1 MRSWGEPPHETAA
14 VNPEPR
20 PARLMPI
27 DRRTLIRA
35 TPAAAVALVAGVG
48 RAAPPAPESHALVP
62 PNPKDTTPPPK
73 AAAAAVSGGARAAA
87 PAPDDVETIKLWA
100 GDPPGLP
107 AAIPDAKLRKAA
119 TAGRSDIKLSG
130 IAVPVLFVYRPP
142 RPSGVGLIVM
152 PGGGYR
158 SLSLQNEGTNVA
170 RVFTE
175 RGWTVFVL
183 SYRLPGE
190 GWLDRA
196 DVPLQDAIRAMRIV
210 RAQAEG
216 FGVDPRRLGVLGFSA
231 GGHLAASLAV
241 APGDPVY
248 APRDAADRLSAAPAF
263 VGLAYPV
270 TTLEPPCAETA
281 SRKNLLGPDP
291 VPTLVA
297 HRSPLL
303 HVAKGMPASFL
314 VHALDDPIVDPAC
327 SIGWLQACRAAGVPV
342 EAQFIEKGGHGFG
355 MKLAQDNPGAVWP
368 EQFRLWAGRHN
379 G

>member
-1 MRSWGEPPHETAA
+1 
-14 VNPEPR
+14 
-20 PARLMPI
+20 MPI

-35 TPAAAVALVAGVG
+35 VPGAAALVAGAG
-48 RAAPPAPESHALVP
+48 RAAPPQPPPLPPSPSQPDSHALVP
-62 PNPKDTTPPPK
+62 PNPKDTTPPPR
-73 AAAAAVSGGARAAA
+73 AAAAAVSGPAKAATRADA
-87 PAPDDVETIKLWA
+87 DDIETIRLWA
-100 GDPPGLP
+100 GDPPGVPTALP
-107 AAIPDAKLRKAA
+107 GARLR
-119 TAGRSDIKLSG
+119 RSANGGHSDVKLSG
-130 IAVPVLFVYRPP
+130 IAAPVLFVYRPA

-170 RVFTE
+170 RVFNA

-196 DVPLQDAIRAMRIV
+196 DVPLQDAIRAMRLV
-210 RAQAEG
+210 RSQARAL
-216 FGVDPRRLGVLGFSA
+216 GVDPRRIGVLGFSA

-241 APGDPVY
+241 APDDPVY
-248 APRDAADRLSAAPAF
+248 APRDDADALPARPAF

-281 SRKNLLGPDP
+281 SRKTLLGPDP
-291 VPTLVA
+291 SAALVA
-297 HRSPLL
+297 RRSPLL
-303 HVAKGMPASFL
+303 HVGRTTPPSFL

-327 SIGWLQACRAAGVPV
+327 SIAWLQACRAAGVPI
-342 EAQFIEKGGHGFG
+342 EAQFIETGGHGFG